1 MDYNKHTGIPNRRPY
16 LRKLIRKGVN
26 LNWLI
31 DLSEG
36 KKMPSTG
43 LKLEKADIT
52 ELKRRGLIKK
62 TKRETRTGCTIWEAG
77 NQLNKY
83 LAALEEMG
91 MKIELEKWRGRPY
104 YTIKTKLP
112 NSIFE
117 VIDKVT
123 SYKIKGYEYIDNRIY
138 KCPVCDF
145 WILKQNA
152 ISRKCKRCGELCE
165 DGLWDGVI
173 RLLSKTKAGEYY
185 FPAGLL
191 ETIETTLKPIGVD
204 IEIKK
209 PVECHK
215 TSDQKLGLAW
225 IGPKTRSHQDEA
237 YTKAMER
244 LKNERNVILEMPT
257 GSGKTLTAIK
267 IIRDLDVPT
276 LILVHKKVLM
286 NQWVKAFKTNTGYE
300 PKQYG
305 DKSKEIGPI
314 TIGMVQSISKNSNF
328 DIGFFDCVVV
338 DECHHTPCN
347 ETYKV
352 MMKSDAR
359 YKFGLSA
366 TARREDGNELK
377 MIAAI
382 GSIVKVATTRELI
395 ERGILA
401 KPTIEYIIA
410 PIARRGSTYAES
422 YKNQITLNDE
432 RSELIARR
440 AYKFAEEGKSVL
452 IAVDRIVHGARLN
465 KMIKGSKF
473 IHGKTNSEERN
484 EVLDAFEKKELLI
497 LISTLLNEGS
507 DIPSLDALIIAGG
520 GKSEIAQI
528 QKIGRALRVTN
539 KKDSATIVDVQDPG
553 KWLRDHA
560 QQRAATYAK
569 MFG

>member
-1 MDYNKHTGIPNRRPY
+1 MDYRKHTGAPNRKTY
-16 LRKLIRKGVN
+16 IKKLMRKGVN
-26 LNWLI
+26 LSWFIELNN
-31 DLSEG
+31 G
-36 KKMPSTG
+36 KKMYARE
-43 LKLEKADIT
+43 LKLENSDIT
-52 ELKRRGLIKK
+52 ELKRRGVIKK
-62 TKRETRTGCTIWEAG
+62 TKNQKKKDSTLWAAG
-77 NQLNKY
+77 NQLSKY
-83 LAALEEMG
+83 IETMKEMS
-91 MKIELEKWRGRPY
+91 MKIELEKWRGKPY

-225 IGPKTRSHQDEA
+225 IGPTTRSHQDEA

-244 LKNERNVILEMPT
+244 LTNEKNVILEMPT

-267 IIRDLDVPT
+267 IIRDLNVPT

-286 NQWVKAFKTNTGYE
+286 NQWVKAFKANTGYE

-314 TIGMVQSISKNSNF
+314 TIGMVQSVSRNSSF
-328 DIGFFDCVVV
+328 DLGRFDCVVV

-359 YKFGLSA
+359 YKIGLSA

-377 MIAAI
+377 MVAAI
-382 GSIVKVATTRELI
+382 GNVTKIASTKELI
-395 ERGILA
+395 EKGILA

-410 PIARRGSTYAES
+410 PAARRGSTYAES

-432 RSELIARR
+432 RSELIAKR
-440 AYKFAEEGKSVL
+440 AYKFAKEGKSVL
-452 IAVDRIVHGARLN
+452 IAVDRVMHGTRLN

-484 EVLDAFEKKELLI
+484 EVLNAFEKKELLI

-539 KKDSATIVDVQDPG
+539 QKDSAIIIDVQDPG

-560 QQRAATYAK
+560 QQRAETYAK